1 MSEQEGREVLVDR
14 RRFIRVCASVAV
26 LVAAPG
32 APASAAAAAGPATH
46 PEASA
51 MKKAVCHYSFHRRYA
66 AEKWTPDRLAQE
78 VKALGIEGIDYH
90 SRLLGAMDGMAEQ
103 VTAAVA
109 KHGLILSSLSLSTNF
124 NKSKAEDL
132 KAEIEATRQW
142 IQFAAKV
149 KAPVSRIFGGGLG
162 AADKKDEASRKAA
175 WQRMLDGLAA
185 VTKEA
190 EACGLVLGLENH
202 GGLPCTA
209 EEQIDAIKT
218 INSPA
223 LRATIDVGNY
233 MQGGQEGHVATALVA
248 PYAAYVHFKDNKR
261 AADPAKPGA
270 GKIVPCVLGEGSVDL
285 AACVEALKKA
295 GYKGFVALEYEG
307 TEDEATGV
315 PKSVEALKKLVK

>member
-1 MSEQEGREVLVDR
+1 MSEQEGREVFGGR
-14 RRFIRVCASVAV
+14 RRFLRVCTGVAV
-26 LVAAPG
+26 MAAARC
-32 APASAAAAAGPATH
+32 APAAGSGAAISAGGG
-46 PEASA
+46 A

-66 AEKWTPDRLAQE
+66 AEKWTPDRLARE

-90 SRLLGAMDGMAEQ
+90 SRFLGTMDGMAEQ

-109 KHGLILSSLSLSTNF
+109 GHGLVLSSLSLSTNF
-124 NKSKAEDL
+124 NRPKADDL
-132 KAEIEATRQW
+132 KAEIETTRQW
-142 IQFAAKV
+142 IRFAAKV
-149 KAPVSRIFGGGLG
+149 KAPVSRVFGGGLG
-162 AADKKDEASRKAA
+162 AADKKDDASRKAA

-218 INSPA
+218 IGSPA
-223 LRATIDVGNY
+223 LRATVDVGNY
-233 MQGGQEGHVATALVA
+233 MQGDEEGHVATALVA

-261 AADPAKPGA
+261 EG
-270 GKIVPCVLGEGSVDL
+270 GKIVPCVLGEGVVNL
-285 AACVEALKKA
+285 AACIEALKKA
-295 GYKGFVALEYEG
+295 GYKGFVGLEYEG

-315 PKSVEALKKLVK
+315 PKSVEALKRLVK